1 MSVQGEK
8 LRERLASEDFD
19 AAILP
24 TNPALPKPF
33 RVLERVPLLRTILRE
48 AQYLISLL
56 QVIRSPGIVHHFCA
70 SYLYFFLHSAPL
82 LLLGRWSQSRIVLNY
97 RGGKASDFL
106 RTWGWAAIP
115 LLTRADEIVVPSEF
129 LRRIFEKFGLAST
142 LLPNLA
148 DTEQFPFVERERFE
162 PRLLVTRNLEP
173 IYDVECVL
181 RAFQLVQEKLPEA
194 ILGIAGGGSEE
205 EKLRALV
212 KSLKLRNVVF
222 FGAMPH
228 EALPSIYRRYDLY
241 VNASRID
248 NFPGSLVEAGC
259 SGLPI
264 VTTNAGGIPEM
275 IRHGENGMLCN
286 VGEPQAL
293 ADDVLHILTCQEL
306 ATQLAQ
312 NGRTW
317 SEQFAWR
324 NLRPKLLQC
333 YGLTNENRVDALR
346 SCQVLAP

>member
-1 MSVQGEK
+1 MQGEK
-8 LRERLASEDFD
+8 LRGRLASEALD

-33 RVLERVPLLRTILRE
+33 RVLGQVPLLRTILRE

-56 QVIRSPGIVHHFCA
+56 QVIRSPGVVHHFCA

-82 LLLGRWSQSRIVLNY
+82 LLLGPWSRSRIVLNY

-106 RTWGWAAIP
+106 RTWGWVALP
-115 LLTRADEIVVPSEF
+115 LLRRADEIVVPSEF
-129 LRRIFEKFGLAST
+129 LRQIFRKFGLAST

-181 RAFQLVQEKLPEA
+181 KAFQLVQEKFPES

-205 EKLRALV
+205 ERLRTLV
-212 KSLKLRNVVF
+212 KSLSLRGVVF
-222 FGAMPH
+222 FGVVPH
-228 EALPSIYRRYDLY
+228 EALPHVYRRYDIY
-241 VNASRID
+241 VNASRVD
-248 NFPGSLVEAGC
+248 NFPGALVEAAC

-275 IRHGENGMLCN
+275 IRHGENGLLCS
-286 VGEPQAL
+286 VGEPQSL
-293 ADDVLHILTCQEL
+293 ADGILHLLQCQEL
-306 ATQLAQ
+306 ARQLAH

-324 NLRPKLLQC
+324 HLLPKLLQC
-333 YGLTNENRVDALR
+333 YGLTNENRADGLR
-346 SCQVLAP
+346 SCQAMAP